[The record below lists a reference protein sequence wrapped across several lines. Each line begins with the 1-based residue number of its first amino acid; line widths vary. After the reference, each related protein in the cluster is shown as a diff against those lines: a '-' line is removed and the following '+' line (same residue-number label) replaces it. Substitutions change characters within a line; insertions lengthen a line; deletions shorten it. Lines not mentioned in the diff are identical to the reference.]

1 MKVSA
6 GTRGSSFSS
15 NRQVTI
21 TVTGLVNNSYVRS
34 SDCTMQIPYVRM
46 NDTLRLVN
54 RLGGKVTA
62 VTVSGGDIAAVAP
75 PARKSKK
82 RAEN

>member
-21 TVTGLVNNSYVRS
+21 TVTGLANNSYVRS
-34 SDCTMQIPYVRM
+34 SDCVMQVPYTRMNETMQ
-46 NDTLRLVN
+46 LVN
-54 RLGGKVTA
+54 RLGGTITA
-62 VTVSGGDIAAVAP
+62 VNVSGSGDA
-75 PARKSKK
+75 
-82 RAEN
+82 

>member
-21 TVTGLVNNSYVRS
+21 KVTGLVQNHYVRS
-34 SDCTMQIPYVRM
+34 SDCVMQVPYTRM

-54 RLGGKVTA
+54 RLGGKVTD
-62 VTVSGGDIAAVAP
+62 VTVSGGETDSAVPAP
-75 PARKSKK
+75 RQSTKK
-82 RAEN
+82 TKG

>member
-34 SDCTMQIPYVRM
+34 SDCIMNIPYIRM

-62 VTVSGGDIAAVAP
+62 VSVSGGDAAPEPVA
-75 PARKSKK
+75 ARISKK
-82 RAEN
+82 RTND

>member
-21 TVTGLVNNSYVRS
+21 SVTGLVNNDYVRS
-34 SDCTMQIPYVRM
+34 SDCVMQVPYTRM

-54 RLGGKVTA
+54 RLGGKVTD
-62 VTVSGGDIAAVAP
+62 VSISGGDITAD
-75 PARKSKK
+75 
-82 RAEN
+82 

>member
-21 TVTGLVNNSYVRS
+21 SVTGIVNNDYVRS
-34 SDCTMQIPYVRM
+34 SDCVMQVPYTRM

-54 RLGGKVTA
+54 RLGGKVTK
-62 VTVSGGDIAAVAP
+62 VSVSGGYIAAD
-75 PARKSKK
+75 
-82 RAEN
+82 

>member
-21 TVTGLVNNSYVRS
+21 SVTGIVNNDYVRS
-34 SDCTMQIPYVRM
+34 SDCVMQVPYTRM

-54 RLGGKVTA
+54 RLGGKVTN
-62 VTVSGGDIAAVAP
+62 VSVSGGGIAAD
-75 PARKSKK
+75 
-82 RAEN
+82 